1 MESKLNL
8 IWIDVNYDNKENTS
22 YLKEFNKIKTLKIK
36 CFKDNDEAIKYI
48 KAIKFEETNIII
60 SGSLYTQFIENFKEN
75 ITDIYIIP
83 KIVVFTKNK
92 EDFIKYNGKNLDDS
106 QFYFLGGVQLF
117 FDDIKDFLLKPL
129 TKKALNIENE
139 ENIFLTNCNAIFKP
153 LNAFRKES
161 TFNLTFEY
169 IDCKEKLFY
178 PLLYKSL
185 IEMTKTDKIDI
196 FTESL
201 YNKYSES
208 NTSIKKLLITIKNIL
223 NIPLELLS
231 KYYAR
236 LYTIESDFYKDI
248 NKDLR
253 ENKKENYLP
262 YIKVLYE
269 GIILRSLKLASD
281 TILYRGGK
289 LLNKEIEIIKDYI
302 NKKIEGLPGAI
313 VFSKTFLSFT
323 KNKKIAEKYLENEE
337 DDKELIKVLFIL
349 EKDNNLD
356 YSLSTHADI
365 ENISVYPK
373 EKEVLFFPLSA
384 FEIKEINKIRI
395 NEKFGYEIKLLYL
408 NKYLEELKDY
418 KKNIKIP
425 DSEFKKQIIELGL
438 IEESKI
444 EDTPEFILKKY
455 EEHKSKAEI
464 NKQNNVCDESK
475 INIKQK
481 LSVNKYV
488 IEDFKELN
496 RNPINNI
503 IYTIGLEDDNNI
515 YIWKL
520 CTPGPRDTPYFRGF
534 FLLRIE
540 FPFDYPE
547 RPPSIR
553 FITPIYHVNI
563 PSKTN
568 DSLPIGSVRFSTID
582 YFWTPETRIRDA
594 LTNLFAIF
602 YWANPENSYEPKLA
616 EEYKNNREVYIAKI
630 KFFTKKYAAPPHIFY
645 KYNGSEDFWTFDVG
659 DASLTIN
666 KNINYNEEKT
676 ILNNSNSDDKG
687 EIITIIFVFKENKYE
702 IQAYNNILV
711 NDALEILSRK
721 LSDHFDIN
729 KKFLA
734 IFNHQQI
741 RKYETIKEN
750 GIRNYS
756 NITIIPGD
764 FEFL

>member
-1 MESKLNL
+1 MDHYISK
-8 IWIDVNYDNKENTS
+8 
-22 YLKEFNKIKTLKIK
+22 
-36 CFKDNDEAIKYI
+36 
-48 KAIKFEETNIII
+48 
-60 SGSLYTQFIENFKEN
+60 FIEKFKEN

-236 LYTIESDFYKDI
+236 LYTMESNFYKDI

-289 LLNKEIEIIKDYI
+289 LLNKEIDIIKDYL

-313 VFSKTFLSFT
+313 IFSKTFLSFT
-323 KNKKIAEKYLENEE
+323 KNRKIAEEYLENEE
-337 DDKELIKVLFIL
+337 DDKELNKVLFIL
-349 EKDNNLD
+349 EKDNNMD

-373 EKEVLFFPLSA
+373 EKEVLFFPLST
-384 FEIKEINKIRI
+384 FEIKEINKIKI
-395 NEKFGYEIKLLYL
+395 NEKFGYEIKLLYI

-418 KKNIKIP
+418 KK
-425 DSEFKKQIIELGL
+425 
-438 IEESKI
+438 
-444 EDTPEFILKKY
+444 ILKFLIVNLK
-455 EEHKSKAEI
+455 
-464 NKQNNVCDESK
+464 NK
-475 INIKQK
+475 
-481 LSVNKYV
+481 L
-488 IEDFKELN
+488 LN
-496 RNPINNI
+496 
-503 IYTIGLEDDNNI
+503 
-515 YIWKL
+515 
-520 CTPGPRDTPYFRGF
+520 
-534 FLLRIE
+534 
-540 FPFDYPE
+540 
-547 RPPSIR
+547 
-553 FITPIYHVNI
+553 
-563 PSKTN
+563 
-568 DSLPIGSVRFSTID
+568 
-582 YFWTPETRIRDA
+582 
-594 LTNLFAIF
+594 
-602 YWANPENSYEPKLA
+602 
-616 EEYKNNREVYIAKI
+616 
-630 KFFTKKYAAPPHIFY
+630 
-645 KYNGSEDFWTFDVG
+645 
-659 DASLTIN
+659 
-666 KNINYNEEKT
+666 
-676 ILNNSNSDDKG
+676 
-687 EIITIIFVFKENKYE
+687 
-702 IQAYNNILV
+702 
-711 NDALEILSRK
+711 
-721 LSDHFDIN
+721 
-729 KKFLA
+729 
-734 IFNHQQI
+734 
-741 RKYETIKEN
+741 
-750 GIRNYS
+750 
-756 NITIIPGD
+756 
-764 FEFL
+764 